1 MQEPIV
7 NLQACSYA
15 EEWALKPVKYSYR
28 LKDSRLL
35 AQDGKLGSD
44 LKRLSSQRYE
54 KEQRQFGERVS

>member
-1 MQEPIV
+1 MQESTA
-7 NLQACSYA
+7 NLQACSHT
-15 EEWALKPVKYSYR
+15 EEQTLKLVKCSYR

-35 AQDGKLGSD
+35 AQDGKLWGD